1 MSSQILPAETDFSP
15 VGSPPESHSSSR
27 SQVCSHITLPSLS
40 STQLSYPCT
49 LPLEFHRHIF
59 EELLSEDGLLILS
72 RGLGLRRIICALLK
86 IYSDKESLVI
96 LLNANGHELNFIKEE
111 LAECG
116 VKKPGLRVVNNETNS
131 KERSELY
138 VSGGILSITSRILI
152 IDLLQKRIPTY
163 LITGILVMHAERVNE
178 TSTEAFIL
186 RIFKEENKEGFI
198 KAFSDSPESFI
209 SSGLSPLQT
218 ALQLLQLR
226 KVFLYPRFHV
236 MIRDC
241 LEQRKADVTEL
252 YQPLSPSMDEIQ
264 QAITECIEA
273 CLSEIKKGN
282 GNWLNVDDLSVENSF
297 FRSFDVLIKQQ
308 LEPVWHRVSSKTK
321 LIVNDLTTLRK
332 LLEYLVS
339 YDCVSFNSFLET
351 IITSQ
356 TPTSALSQQQ
366 QSPWLSLDAG
376 NTIFSVAKRRV
387 FVRTSTTIPTDNTQK
402 NSYPTSKLPPGI
414 QPVLE
419 ELPKWNLLAEIL
431 QEIESDITSHA
442 TETSRTSSEGED
454 LSHLNNTILIMME
467 NEREC
472 SQLREYLSTMHIAE
486 RQGLDKGSIMLGRLL
501 KNYFKWKSGMSKVS
515 KNLFNENDEPPK
527 RGTFQRGQ
535 QPPNKRRRIRGGS
548 NTAASVVPTRK
559 SKAKLLEEEAQE
571 IANFINSNQ
580 TILPEVS
587 TAVTFSTNTS
597 LNNSSSTSCYDDE
610 FDVEAFSTY
619 FGLLDLRDLIIIRPI
634 SGEEDDRVLQ
644 SIKPKYII
652 IYHPDQ
658 AFVRRVEVYRTFYP
672 DLPCK
677 VFFMM
682 YENSIEEQKYL
693 SVIRKEKDAFEKLIR
708 EKSIM
713 AIPLGRPLRV
723 INNQYE
729 SLNINTRIAG
739 GRITQQIKEPKIIID
754 VREFRSSL
762 PSLLHQSGIEILPC
776 TLTIG
781 DYILSP
787 NLCVERKSISD
798 LIGSFN
804 SGRLYTQCEAM
815 SIHYKQ
821 PILLIEFD
829 RNQSFTLQSINE
841 FRPDI
846 GMNDISSKLVLLTIT
861 FPRLKIIWSSNP
873 IATVEIF
880 QDLKK
885 LEEEPDLET
894 AQMIGL
900 DDGEIDDSLI
910 TNNAIESDYNLIP
923 QEFLRSLPGVTSKNY
938 KYIMSKVEN
947 LKELSQ
953 LSKNEL
959 QNMVGNDNG
968 NKLFEFFNRDVK
980 EEK

>member
-1 MSSQILPAETDFSP
+1 MSSQKNFSLPAETGFSP
-15 VGSPPESHSSSR
+15 VRSPQAE
-27 SQVCSHITLPSLS
+27 S
-40 STQLSYPCT
+40 STQLSHPCT

-59 EELLSEDGLLILS
+59 EELLSEDGLLVLS

-96 LLNANGHELNFIKEE
+96 LLNANGNELNFIKEE

-138 VSGGILSITSRILI
+138 ISGGILSITSRILI
-152 IDLLQKRIPTY
+152 IDLLQKRIPSY

-218 ALQLLQLR
+218 TLQLLQLR
-226 KVFLYPRFHV
+226 KVFIYPRFHV
-236 MIRDC
+236 MVRDC

-252 YQPLSPSMDEIQ
+252 YQPLSPSMNEIQ

-282 GNWLNVDDLSVENSF
+282 GNLLNVDDLSVENSF
-297 FRSFDVLIKQQ
+297 FRSFDVIIKRQ

-376 NTIFSVAKRRV
+376 NTIFSVAKGRV
-387 FVRTSTTIPTDNTQK
+387 FIRTSTTNPTDNTQK
-402 NSYPTSKLPPGI
+402 NSYSASKLPPGI

-419 ELPKWNLLAEIL
+419 ELPKWNLLAETL
-431 QEIESDITSHA
+431 DEIESDITSHT
-442 TETSRTSSEGED
+442 TETSRASYEGKD
-454 LSHLNNTILIMME
+454 LSRLNNTVLIMVE

-472 SQLREYLSTMHIAE
+472 SQLREYLSTIHIAE
-486 RQGLDKGSIMLGRLL
+486 RQGVSKGSIMLERLL

-515 KNLFNENDEPPK
+515 KNLFNGNDKEKCKEVNSNNGKDEQLK

-535 QPPNKRRRIRGGS
+535 QPPNKRRRVRGGS
-548 NTAASVVPTRK
+548 STATTSAVSTRK
-559 SKAKLLEEEAQE
+559 LKAKILEEEAQE

-580 TILPEVS
+580 TIISEASTVS
-587 TAVTFSTNTS
+587 SATISS
-597 LNNSSSTSCYDDE
+597 NNDPSTSCYDDE

-619 FGLLDLRDLIIIRPI
+619 FGLLDLRDLIIVRPI
-634 SGEEDDRVLQ
+634 SGDEDDRILQ
-644 SIKPKYII
+644 SVKPKYIVV
-652 IYHPDQ
+652 YHPDQ
-658 AFVRRVEVYRTFYP
+658 AFVRRVEVYRALHP
-672 DLPCK
+672 DIPCK

-693 SVIRKEKDAFEKLIR
+693 SAIRKEKDAFEKLIR

-713 AIPLGRPLRV
+713 AIPLGRPLR
-723 INNQYE
+723 IFNNQHE
-729 SLNINTRIAG
+729 SLINTRIAG

-804 SGRLYTQCEAM
+804 SGRLYAQCEAM

-829 RNQSFTLQSINE
+829 KNQSFTLQSINE

-846 GMNDISSKLVLLTIT
+846 GMNDISSKLVLLTKT

-885 LEEEPDLET
+885 LEEEPNLEI

-910 TNNAIESDYNLIP
+910 TNNAIESDYNLVP

-938 KYIMSKVEN
+938 KYIMTKVEN

-953 LSKNEL
+953 LSKNEM
-959 QNMVGNDNG
+959 QNMIGNDDG
-968 NKLFEFFNRDVK
+968 NKLFEFFNKDVK
-980 EEK
+980 EEKK

>member
-1 MSSQILPAETDFSP
+1 MSSQKSSVNSSKYLPVEISPSNFSSVESLSQVETHSSP
-15 VGSPPESHSSSR
+15 HSPTNLLSHSSA
-27 SQVCSHITLPSLS
+27 LP
-40 STQLSYPCT
+40 YPCT
-49 LPLEFHRHIF
+49 LPLEFHRHIL

-72 RGLGLRRIICALLK
+72 RGLGLRRIICALLR

-96 LLNANGHELNFIKEE
+96 LLNASGHELNCIKEE
-111 LAECG
+111 IAECG

-138 VSGGILSITSRILI
+138 ISGGILSITSRILI
-152 IDLLQKRIPTY
+152 IDLLQKRIPSY

-186 RIFKEENKEGFI
+186 RIFKEDNKEGFI

-218 ALQLLQLR
+218 TLQLLQLR
-226 KVFLYPRFHV
+226 KVFLYPRFH
-236 MIRDC
+236 MIIRDC

-252 YQPLSPSMDEIQ
+252 YQSLSPSMNEIQ

-282 GNWLNVDDLSVENSF
+282 GNWLDVDDLSVENSL
-297 FRSFDVLIKQQ
+297 FRSFDVIIKQQ

-321 LIVNDLTTLRK
+321 LITNDLTTLRK
-332 LLEYLVS
+332 LLEYVI
-339 YDCVSFNSFLET
+339 DTC
-351 IITSQ
+351 Q
-356 TPTSALSQQQ
+356 TPTSVLSQQQ

-387 FVRTSTTIPTDNTQK
+387 FIRTSTTNPTDSSQK
-402 NSYPTSKLPPGI
+402 NPYSSSELPPGV

-431 QEIESDITSHA
+431 QEIESDISH
-442 TETSRTSSEGED
+442 TTTTSRASATTTQGLSEGES
-454 LSHLNNTILIMME
+454 LNHFNNTILIMVE

-486 RQGLDKGSIMLGRLL
+486 RQGLSKGGVILKRLL
-501 KNYFKWKSGMSKVS
+501 KNYFKWKSGMSKVN
-515 KNLFNENDEPPK
+515 KNLFNENDKESDNRDVNNNNNGKDEQSK
-527 RGTFQRGQ
+527 RGIFQRGQ
-535 QPPNKRRRIRGGS
+535 QPPNKRRRVRGGS
-548 NTAASVVPTRK
+548 TA
-559 SKAKLLEEEAQE
+559 
-571 IANFINSNQ
+571 F
-580 TILPEVS
+580 
-587 TAVTFSTNTS
+587 TFSSTITTS
-597 LNNSSSTSCYDDE
+597 SNRSNNNSSTYYDDE

-634 SGEEDDRVLQ
+634 SGDDDDRVLE
-644 SIKPKYII
+644 SIKPKYIV

-658 AFVRRVEVYRTFYP
+658 AFVRRVEVYRTLHP
-672 DLPCK
+672 DISCK

-693 SVIRKEKDAFEKLIR
+693 SAIRKEKDAFEKLIR

-723 INNQYE
+723 LNTQLE
-729 SLNINTRIAG
+729 SLNVNTRIAG
-739 GRITQQIKEPKIIID
+739 GRIIRQIKELSKIIID

-841 FRPDI
+841 IRPDI

-873 IATVEIF
+873 NATVEIF

-900 DDGEIDDSLI
+900 EDDEFDDNAI
-910 TNNAIESDYNLIP
+910 TSNAIESDYNYVP

-959 QNMVGNDNG
+959 QNMIGNDNG
-968 NKLFEFFNRDVK
+968 NQLFEFLNKDVK